1 VNPDGDAQ
9 GGAEPARAD
18 AFRAPV
24 GTHDVLAPESDRW
37 IAVVTAFAERA
48 ARFGYELIV
57 TPIFEHVEVFQRVG
71 EHTDVV
77 RKEMYDFVDKGGRH
91 LALRPE
97 GTAPVVRAYVQHRP
111 TAPWKAWY
119 VAPNFRYE
127 RPQRGRYRQHWQL
140 GAEVLGVDDPAV
152 DVEVIALAEGFYRS
166 LGLKRVQL
174 VVNSMGD
181 EHSRP
186 AYSRALRE
194 YFTRQGGDLGGEFLD
209 RAEASPLRILDSK
222 RPDWQDVIDHAPQLF
237 DYLSDESRDHFEAVQ
252 RGLDALGIEH
262 EIAPRLV
269 RGFDYYT
276 RTTFEFVSDALDAA
290 QNAVGGGGRYD
301 RLAEEMGGPP
311 TPGIGFGM
319 GIERILIA
327 CESEGVD
334 PARPG
339 PRVDVFVVDDL
350 HDATATIMLH
360 ELREAGV
367 GADRAY
373 GGRSVKAQFKAADRS
388 GATYVLGLFKDE
400 AARDAV
406 VVRNLETKEQVEV
419 PREQAVAWLVEHAA
433 EQKSRS

>member
-1 VNPDGDAQ
+1 
-9 GGAEPARAD
+9 
-18 AFRAPV
+18 
-24 GTHDVLAPESDRW
+24 
-37 IAVVTAFAERA
+37 
-48 ARFGYELIV
+48 
-57 TPIFEHVEVFQRVG
+57 
-71 EHTDVV
+71 
-77 RKEMYDFVDKGGRH
+77 
-91 LALRPE
+91 
-97 GTAPVVRAYVQHRP
+97 
-111 TAPWKAWY
+111 
-119 VAPNFRYE
+119 
-127 RPQRGRYRQHWQL
+127 
-140 GAEVLGVDDPAV
+140 
-152 DVEVIALAEGFYRS
+152 
-166 LGLKRVQL
+166 
-174 VVNSMGD
+174 
-181 EHSRP
+181 
-186 AYSRALRE
+186 
-194 YFTRQGGDLGGEFLD
+194 
-209 RAEASPLRILDSK
+209 
-222 RPDWQDVIDHAPQLF
+222 VIDHAPQLF

-339 PRVDVFVVDDL
+339 ARVDVFVVDDL

-388 GATYVLGLFKDE
+388 GATYVLGVFKDE
-400 AARDAV
+400 TARDAV

-419 PREQAVAWLVEHAA
+419 PREQAVAWLVEHVA
-433 EQKSRS
+433 EQETRS

>member
-1 VNPDGDAQ
+1 VTPGEDE
-9 GGAEPARAD
+9 EPREQARAEV
-18 AFRAPV
+18 FRAPV
-24 GTHDVLAPESDRW
+24 GTHDVLPPESDAW
-37 IAVVTAFAERA
+37 VGAVAAFAERA
-48 ARFGYELIV
+48 ARFGYGLV
-57 TPIFEHVEVFQRVG
+57 STPLFEHVEVFQRVG
-71 EHTDVV
+71 EHTDVI
-77 RKEMYDFVDKGGRH
+77 RKEMYDFTDKGGRRI
-91 LALRPE
+91 ALRPE

-111 TAPWKAWY
+111 TAPWKVWY

-152 DVEVIALAEGFYRS
+152 DVEVIALAHGFYRD

-181 EHSRP
+181 QSSRP
-186 AYSRALRE
+186 AYADALRE
-194 YFTRQGGDLGGEFLD
+194 HFVREGGGLGDEFLE
-209 RAEASPLRILDSK
+209 RARANPLRILDSK
-222 RPDWQDVIDHAPQLF
+222 RADWQDVIEHAPQLF
-237 DYLSDESRDHFEAVQ
+237 DYLTDESRDHFEAVQ

-327 CESEGVD
+327 LESEGIV
-334 PARPG
+334 PATRL
-339 PRVDVFVVDDL
+339 PRIEAFVVDDL
-350 HDATATIMLH
+350 GDATATVLLQD
-360 ELREAGV
+360 LRDSGV

-373 GGRSVKAQFKAADRS
+373 GGRSVKAQLKAANRS
-388 GATYVLGLFKDE
+388 GATFAVLLFKDE
-400 AARDAV
+400 AARGAV
-406 VVRNLETKEQVEV
+406 VVRNLATSEQVEV
-419 PREQAVAWLVEHAA
+419 PREQVTAWIVEHR
-433 EQKSRS
+433 RSTPS

>member
-1 VNPDGDAQ
+1 VTESSETEDSRG
-9 GGAEPARAD
+9 EARTD

-24 GTHDVLAPESDRW
+24 GTHDVLPPDSDAW
-37 IAVVTAFAERA
+37 IGAISAFAERA
-48 ARFGYELIV
+48 ARFGYGLV
-57 TPIFEHVEVFQRVG
+57 STPLFEHVEVFQRVG
-71 EHTDVV
+71 EHTDVI
-77 RKEMYDFVDKGGRH
+77 RKEMYDFADKGGRH
-91 LALRPE
+91 IALRPE

-111 TAPWKAWY
+111 TPPWKVWY

-152 DVEVIALAEGFYRS
+152 DVEVIALAEGFYRE

-181 EHSRP
+181 QASRP
-186 AYSRALRE
+186 AYAKALRE
-194 YFTRQGGDLGGEFLD
+194 HFAREGKGLGDEFVE
-209 RAEASPLRILDSK
+209 RAQANPLRILDSK
-222 RPDWQDVIDHAPQLF
+222 RPDWQDVIEHAPQLF
-237 DYLSDESRDHFEAVQ
+237 DYLNHESREHFEAVQ

-301 RLAEEMGGPP
+301 RLAEEMEGPP

-319 GIERILIA
+319 GVERILIA
-327 CESEGVD
+327 CESEGVA
-334 PARPG
+334 PVARLPQ
-339 PRVDVFVVDDL
+339 VEAFVVDDL
-350 HDATATIMLH
+350 GDTTATVLLQ
-360 ELREAGV
+360 ELRNSGV

-373 GGRSVKAQFKAADRS
+373 GGRSVKAQLKAANRS
-388 GATYVLGLFKDE
+388 GATFAVLLFKEE
-400 AARDAV
+400 AGRGAV
-406 VVRNLETKEQVEV
+406 VVRNLATSEQLEV
-419 PREQAVAWLVEHAA
+419 PREQVVAWIVEHRRATA
-433 EQKSRS
+433 P

>member
-1 VNPDGDAQ
+1 VTTDGDAQ
-9 GGAEPARAD
+9 DGAEPARAD

-111 TAPWKAWY
+111 TPPWKAWY

-127 RPQRGRYRQHWQL
+127 RPQKGRYRQHWQL

-152 DVEVIALAEGFYRS
+152 DVEVIALADGFYRA

-186 AYSRALRE
+186 AYSRALRD
-194 YFTRQGGDLGGEFLD
+194 YFTRAGGTLGGEFLE

-339 PRVDVFVVDDL
+339 PRVAVFVVDDV

-360 ELREAGV
+360 ELRETGV

-400 AARDAV
+400 TARDAV

-419 PREQAVAWLVEHAA
+419 PREQAVAWLVEHVA
-433 EQKSRS
+433 EQETRS